1 MAAGLPIKI
10 VVLTIMGMAGLS
22 AMLTFIHN
30 SEKAIPDSLHVDV
43 KGDNLIILSELSDTD
58 PILIPVE
65 VMGGRNG
72 VAVEKAS
79 VVLSG
84 PDIVEINRTNS
95 NGMSI
100 LKFNNKSSINFGAN
114 EGYLRL
120 DVRATG
126 FQDYSNEYA
135 VKIVK

>member
-1 MAAGLPIKI
+1 VAIGLPVKI
-10 VVLTIMGMAGLS
+10 VVLTIVGMVGLF

-30 SEKAIPDSLHVDV
+30 SEKAIPQSLHVDMN
-43 KGDNLIILSELSDTD
+43 GNNLIILSVLSDTD

-65 VMGGRNG
+65 VVNSKNG
-72 VAVEKAS
+72 NAVEKAS

-84 PDIVEINRTNS
+84 LAAVEINRTDS
-95 NGMSI
+95 NGKT
-100 LKFNNKSSINFGAN
+100 LLRFTNKSAFNLGAN

-120 DVRATG
+120 EVRASG
-126 FQDYSNEYA
+126 FVDYSNEYA